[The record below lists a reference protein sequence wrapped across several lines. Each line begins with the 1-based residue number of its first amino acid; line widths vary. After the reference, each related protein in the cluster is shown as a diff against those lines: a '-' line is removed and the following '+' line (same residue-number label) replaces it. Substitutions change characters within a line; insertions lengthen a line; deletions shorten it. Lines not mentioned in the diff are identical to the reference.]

1 MPVVV
6 GSEIRLRGRNAVVSS
21 DNGGEGLGR
30 FKVPTVPAHKPLL
43 QDHVPR
49 QGVRYLAPFKRIHR
63 FVDQPCLLHA
73 VVEGRSLD
81 GEGRGALADIV
92 HPGNPGG
99 EQTELLHR
107 GQS

>member
-1 MPVVV
+1 MSVVV
-6 GSEIRLRGRNAVVSS
+6 GGESRRRRRNAVVSS
-21 DNGGEGLGR
+21 DNGGEGLGG
-30 FKVPTVPAHKPLL
+30 FKVPTVPVHKPVL
-43 QDHVPR
+43 QDHVPS
-49 QGVRYLAPFKRIHR
+49 QGVRYLAPLERIHR

-73 VVEGRSLD
+73 VVEGRGLD
-81 GEGRGALADIV
+81 GEGRGALADVV